1 MVLFEIG
8 FVTVTLRDLVDIT
21 LVALILLRL
30 YTLVRRTIAGQIFIG
45 LLALL
50 AVGFISQ
57 ILGLRLLN
65 WMLGTLRDIWVIALI
80 VLFQPEI
87 RRILLMIGRR
97 GVPST
102 LDEFDLNRSVD
113 AIVGAA
119 EELALRKF
127 GALIVVT
134 RTGELKLSV
143 ESGVPLEARLS
154 EEVLVSIFNPRS
166 PLHDGAVVVTGN
178 TIRSARVVLPLS
190 ASTRVG
196 DQLLGTRHRAALG
209 ISEQADVLVVVVSEE
224 RSSIGYAFDGRLYL
238 DQSLDTVRL
247 ALLDALES
255 IRQRPDRR
263 LMRAIMRRFADAE

>member
-1 MVLFEIG
+1 MLLFEIG
-8 FVTVTLRDLVDIT
+8 FVQVTLRDVVDIT
-21 LVALILLRL
+21 IVALILLRL

-57 ILGLRLLN
+57 LLGLRLLN

-87 RRILLMIGRR
+87 RRILLLIGRR
-97 GVPST
+97 GVPAT
-102 LDEFDLNRSVD
+102 LDEFDLNRAVD
-113 AIVGAA
+113 EIIGAA

-143 ESGVPLEARLS
+143 ESGVPIEARLS
-154 EEVLVSIFNPRS
+154 QEVLVSIFNPRS
-166 PLHDGAVVVTGN
+166 PLHDGAVVVTGS

-190 ASTRVG
+190 ATTRVG

-209 ISEQADVLVVVVSEE
+209 ISEQADVFVIVVSEE
-224 RSSIGYAFDGRLYL
+224 RTTIGYAFDGRLYV
-238 DQSLDTVRL
+238 DQSLDTIRL

-255 IRQRPDRR
+255 MRQRPDRR
-263 LMRAIMRRFADAE
+263 LMRALMRRFAE